1 MIMIRRFGIILTV
14 LTLVFSF
21 CAFSG
26 IAVSEAAL
34 ELDENEVYGLV
45 QSADIEIPVFT
56 AENMNQIAMHRKKI
70 HISIVVSFPRLE
82 FL

>member
-56 AENMNQIAMHRKKI
+56 AENMKLFDIPDNEALRFAKI
-70 HISIVVSFPRLE
+70 TE
-82 FL
+82 